1 MYSLYP
7 SHTPIEQ
14 TLFTVIM
21 GVKTAKYGRKAF
33 TLNAQKKKKKKSSD
47 EYVNCMLKFVNKK
60 ETFVH
65 ICECESEGNLSSV
78 IHNYNRRKTKVVFV
92 FFNFFLA

>member
-1 MYSLYP
+1 
-7 SHTPIEQ
+7 
-14 TLFTVIM
+14 M

-33 TLNAQKKKKKKSSD
+33 TLNAQKQKKKTKKSSN
-47 EYVNCMLKFVNKK
+47 EYVNRMLKFVNKK

-65 ICECESEGNLSSV
+65 ICECESKENLSSV

-92 FFNFFLA
+92 FFT